1 MSTTPPDQYGTTGT
15 TGTGGGTGAP
25 PVRPMGVSLPGT
37 LPVPGNAEAVF
48 LVLAAIA
55 LGILAW
61 VADGLTDRDWWLS
74 FTVLTAAYLIS
85 RGIAKAS
92 RVFEQ

>member
-1 MSTTPPDQYGTTGT
+1 MSTTPPPDDSGTTGT
-15 TGTGGGTGAP
+15 TYGATR
-25 PVRPMGVSLPGT
+25 PVVSIPGT
-37 LPVPGNAEAVF
+37 LPIPGNAEAVF
-48 LVLAAIA
+48 LVLVAIA

-61 VADGLTDRDWWLS
+61 IADGLTDRDWFTAFIALS
-74 FTVLTAAYLIS
+74 VAYIIS

>member
-1 MSTTPPDQYGTTGT
+1 MSTTPPEHGTTGT
-15 TGTGGGTGAP
+15 TGTGGTMGGGMAS
-25 PVRPMGVSLPGT
+25 RPMVALPGT
-37 LPVPGNAEAVF
+37 LPIPGNAEAVF
-48 LVLAAIA
+48 LILAAVA
-55 LGILAW
+55 LGALAW
-61 VADGLTDRDWWLS
+61 IADGLTDRDWWLS